1 MKIPKRIKRYCPFC
15 RSHNEVIV
23 TSAKKRAMNAT
34 VTMSRGSK
42 GRTRARGERRGNGN
56 HGKYSRGAITGWKR
70 HNKKTSKKTDLRF
83 ECVTCKKKHSQR
95 VGIRTKKLE
104 IVS

>member
-1 MKIPKRIKRYCPFC
+1 MKIPKRIKRFCPYCK
-15 RSHNEVIV
+15 SHTEVV
-23 TSAKKRAMNAT
+23 VSQAKKRAMNFT
-34 VTMSRGSK
+34 RHLSRGSK
-42 GRTRARGERRGNGN
+42 PRTRARGERRGNGN
-56 HGKYSRGAITGWKR
+56 QGRYSRGAVTSWKR
-70 HNKKTSKKTDLRF
+70 HNKKTSKKTDLRY